1 MDKDKYKRLLLNK
14 LFCSLEEMLITS
26 KEQNNLPIYD
36 DILIIQFNGI
46 GDNIM
51 STGFIRELYLN
62 NSTKNIW
69 LLTNDNGYAIYENCP
84 YLYKIIKFNLISK
97 NLIEFSKLVVEQIYY
112 TFWNFKFDKIFIPQW
127 GGPNLAASVCAN
139 LIGAHEVIGYGI
151 NQHMIYGLQ
160 PITDIDI
167 DKLCLTKQIF
177 HPLDMYNDTYRKFYI
192 LESIG
197 YNISSYELELWLS
210 EDDHYRIPS
219 NSIILGIGGSLKCKK
234 YPINLLINACIEIN
248 KLNQHTFIIIGS
260 NNEVQDSLLLEK
272 VFKENNISYINLVNK
287 LTIRQV
293 ISTISQSQLYI
304 GNDTFTLHV
313 AAVFNKPIIGLYMEA
328 KDKTLLPGYLS
339 SIQRFAPYNYSN
351 IQILQPEH
359 ALDNC
364 QNINIHGG
372 CASNEAHCITSI
384 TPQHIIE
391 AYKKAII

>member
-1 MDKDKYKRLLLNK
+1 
-14 LFCSLEEMLITS
+14 
-26 KEQNNLPIYD
+26 
-36 DILIIQFNGI
+36 
-46 GDNIM
+46 
-51 STGFIRELYLN
+51 
-62 NSTKNIW
+62 
-69 LLTNDNGYAIYENCP
+69 
-84 YLYKIIKFNLISK
+84 
-97 NLIEFSKLVVEQIYY
+97 
-112 TFWNFKFDKIFIPQW
+112 
-127 GGPNLAASVCAN
+127 
-139 LIGAHEVIGYGI
+139 
-151 NQHMIYGLQ
+151 MIYGLQ

-167 DKLCLTKQIF
+167 DKLCLTKQVF

-197 YNISSYELELWLS
+197 YNISSYKLELWLS
-210 EDDHYRIPS
+210 EDDYYRIPS

-260 NNEVQDSLLLEK
+260 NNEVQDGLHLER

-304 GNDTFTLHV
+304 GNDTFTLHA
-313 AAVFNKPIIGLYMEA
+313 AAVFNKQIIGLYMEA
-328 KDKTLLPGYLS
+328 KDKTLLSGYLS

-359 ALDNC
+359 ALGDC

-384 TPQHIIE
+384 TSQQIIE